1 MNTPPLL
8 LSRRALAAA
17 PLAALLALLGSLPAA
32 AQSSAADP
40 TRMVDALE
48 STFGSHAGMRRSHAK
63 GVCAVG
69 HFVGSADG
77 RALSTATVF
86 GGERIPVIARFS
98 VGGGN
103 PRASDKGRT
112 VRGLALQLD
121 APGGERWLMANLSA
135 PVFFVARP
143 EHFAPF
149 IESRKPDPAT
159 GRADPARVKAFNDTH
174 PDTQPQIAWLAAN
187 APPASYA
194 SAAYFS
200 THAFAFVDANGTRRF
215 AKWSFEPVGGVQGL
229 SEAELAARPDHF
241 LADELRERVAAA
253 PVAFNFVLQLAD
265 AGDDTTNATVLWP
278 DSRRKVQAG
287 RLVIERVEAGASGA
301 CDTIT
306 FNPLVLPRGVE
317 ASADPL
323 LQARAAPYAISLGR
337 RLASPV
343 PR

>member
-1 MNTPPLL
+1 MNTPRLL
-8 LSRRALAAA
+8 LRRRHVAA
-17 PLAALLALLGSLPAA
+17 PLAAFFAALCTLPAA
-32 AQSSAADP
+32 AQPAPADP
-40 TRMVDALE
+40 ARMVDALE
-48 STFGSHAGMRRSHAK
+48 GTFGTHAGMRRSHAK

-69 HFVGSADG
+69 HFVGSAEG
-77 RALSTATVF
+77 RALSTAAAF
-86 GGERIPVIARFS
+86 SGERIPVIARFS

-112 VRGLALQLD
+112 VRGLALQFD
-121 APGGERWLMANLSA
+121 APGGERWLMSNLSA
-135 PVFFVARP
+135 PVFFVAKP

-159 GRADPARVKAFNDTH
+159 GRPDPARVKAFNDAH

-200 THAFAFVDANGTRRF
+200 THAFAFVDARGTKRF
-215 AKWSFEPVGGVQGL
+215 AKWSFEPVAGVAGL
-229 SEAELAARPDHF
+229 NDADLASKPDHF
-241 LADELRERVAAA
+241 LIDELRERAAAA
-253 PVAFNFVLQLAD
+253 PVEFRFMLQLAE
-265 AGDDTTNATVLWP
+265 AGDDVTNATVQWP
-278 DSRRKVQAG
+278 ESRRKVQAG
-287 RLVIERVEAGASGA
+287 RLVIDRVEAGAGGA
-301 CDTIT
+301 CENVT

-337 RLASPV
+337 RLATPA